1 MQVPVLEIDGKLYQQ
16 STAIARFL
24 AKQFNL
30 AGKDN
35 HEDFQIDFA
44 YETITDLRLSK
55 YSEHYSCLNLKL
67 LNFVFIFFISKF
79 I

>member
-55 YSEHYSCLNLKL
+55 
-67 LNFVFIFFISKF
+67 
-79 I
+79 